1 MRRAG
6 LFVLTLVSLLVAAPV
21 AAETLDRLR
30 DSGEIRLGH
39 RTDAIPLSYVDA
51 DGQPQGYSV
60 LVCRALVAKLTDTLG
75 VEKLTPVWVP
85 LDAQNRFDAVAEG
98 RVDLHCGAATITL
111 SRRERVDFSIPTFV
125 DGTAVLLA
133 GEGDTAFEDLA
144 GKRLGVRG
152 ATTTEEILRNSLVAE
167 GLEAEVVPFRTFREG
182 VAALSKGEI
191 DAFFGDQSQLF
202 GLAISGDLPE
212 GLRISEN
219 TLTVEK
225 HGLVLQRGDSDF
237 RLAVDR
243 ALSAMYQDGEMARIF
258 RAGMPGIEPGV
269 ALKMLFIL
277 APEVF

>member
-1 MRRAG
+1 MRSAG

-39 RTDAIPLSYVDA
+39 RTDAIPLSHVDA

-60 LVCRALVAKLTDTLG
+60 LVCRALVAKLADTLG

-182 VAALSKGEI
+182 VAALSKGDI

>member
-51 DGQPQGYSV
+51 DGQPRGYSV
-60 LVCRALVAKLTDTLG
+60 LVCRALVAKLADTLG
-75 VEKLTPVWVP
+75 MEKLTPVWVP

-133 GEGDTAFEDLA
+133 GEGDTSFEDLA

-152 ATTTEEILRNSLVAE
+152 ATTTEEILRNSLEAE

>member
-1 MRRAG
+1 M
-6 LFVLTLVSLLVAAPV
+6 AAPV

-60 LVCRALVAKLTDTLG
+60 LVCRALVAKLADTLG

-152 ATTTEEILRNSLVAE
+152 ATTTEEILRNSLEAE

-182 VAALSKGEI
+182 VAALSKGDI

-202 GLAISGDLPE
+202 GLASSGDLPE

>member
-1 MRRAG
+1 MRRVV
-6 LFVLTLVSLLVAAPV
+6 LFALTLSFALVVAPV
-21 AAETLDRLR
+21 AADTLDRIQ

-39 RTDAIPLSYVDA
+39 RTDAVPLSYVDA
-51 DGQPQGYSV
+51 AGQPQGYSV
-60 LVCRALVAKLTDTLG
+60 MICRALAARLVDALG
-75 VEKLTPVWVP
+75 MEKLTPVWVP
-85 LDAQNRFDAVAEG
+85 LDAQSRFDAVAEG

-111 SRRERVDFSIPTFV
+111 SRRERVDFSIPTFI

-133 GEGDTAFEDLA
+133 GEGDTAFEDLG

-152 ATTTEEILRNSLVAE
+152 DTTTEDILRNSLKAA
-167 GLEAEVVPFRTFREG
+167 GLEAEVITFRTFREG
-182 VAALSKGEI
+182 VAAMAEGDL

-202 GLAISGDLPE
+202 GLAISGDLPDS
-212 GLRISEN
+212 LRISEN

-243 ALSAMYQDGEMARIF
+243 GLSALYQDGEMARIF
-258 RAGMPGIEPGV
+258 RTTMPDIEAGA
-269 ALKMLFIL
+269 ALRMLFIL

>member
-1 MRRAG
+1 MRRAA
-6 LFVLTLVSLLVAAPV
+6 FYVLSLVFALAAAPV
-21 AAETLDRLR
+21 MADTLDRIR
-30 DSGEIRLGH
+30 DSGEIRIGH

-51 DGQPQGYSV
+51 GGNPQGYSV
-60 LVCRALVAKLTDTLG
+60 MTCRALTAGLADTLG
-75 VEKLTPVWVP
+75 IEKLTPVWVP

-111 SRRERVDFSIPTFV
+111 SRREQVDFSIPTFI

-133 GEGDTAFEDLA
+133 GEGDTSFEDLA
-144 GKRLGVRG
+144 GKRLGVRA
-152 ATTTEEILRNSLVAE
+152 ATTTEEILRNSLGAAD
-167 GLEAEVVPFRTFREG
+167 LEAEVVTFKTFKDG

-202 GLAISGDLPE
+202 GLVISGDLPE

-225 HGLVLQRGDSDF
+225 HGLVLPRGDSDF

-243 ALSAMYQDGEMARIF
+243 ELSVLYQNGEMARIF
-258 RAGMPGIEPGV
+258 KSTMPGIEPGV
-269 ALKMLFIL
+269 ALQMLFLL

>member
-60 LVCRALVAKLTDTLG
+60 LVCRALVAKLADTLG

-152 ATTTEEILRNSLVAE
+152 ATTTEEILRNSLEAE

-182 VAALSKGEI
+182 VAALSKGDI

-202 GLAISGDLPE
+202 GLASSGDLPE